1 MANYE
6 MMGKI
11 LRQKRIEK
19 GLSQEELA
27 KRCGYKSRSSI
38 NKLELSR
45 IIPTT
50 KLEVIAKAL
59 DTTPLSLMGWDFEP
73 TVPCT
78 ITIDENS
85 VSTYTVDLS
94 EDEYKLI
101 VKMRES
107 KKADLIE
114 QVFTYTEALLT
125 MEKFSPLSSKR
136 GTEADK

>member
-1 MANYE
+1 MTVGE
-6 MMGKI
+6 RIKQ
-11 LRQKRIEK
+11 RRIEL

-27 KRCGYKSRSSI
+27 QKMGYSGKSTI
-38 NKLELSR
+38 CKAE
-45 IIPTT
+45 TWGT
-50 KLEVIAKAL
+50 KDVKISKVSKFAEAL
-59 DTTPLSLMGWDFEP
+59 GVSEYWLMGWEFEP

-85 VSTYTVDLS
+85 VSTYTVDLT
-94 EDEYKLI
+94 EDEYRLI
-101 VKMRES
+101 VKLRES

>member
-59 DTTPLSLMGWDFEP
+59 DTTPLSLMGWETDP
-73 TVPCT
+73 THAKS
-78 ITIDENS
+78 ITIDENGMEL
-85 VSTYTVDLS
+85 YTVDLS
-94 EDEYKLI
+94 EEEYNLI
-101 VKMRES
+101 VKIRES
-107 KKADLIE
+107 QKADLIE

-125 MEKFSPLSSKR
+125 MEKFSPLSSISKS
-136 GTEADK
+136 

>member
-1 MANYE
+1 MTVGE
-6 MMGKI
+6 RIKQ
-11 LRQKRIEK
+11 RRIEL

-27 KRCGYKSRSSI
+27 QKMGYSGKSTI
-38 NKLELSR
+38 CKAE
-45 IIPTT
+45 TWGT
-50 KLEVIAKAL
+50 KDVKISKVEKFAEYL
-59 DTTPLSLMGWDFEP
+59 DTSVHWLLGWETDP
-73 TVPCT
+73 THAKH

-85 VSTYTVDLS
+85 VTTYTVDLS

-101 VKMRES
+101 VKLRES